1 MGLLI
6 CRNETKSS
14 KVSTAI
20 SISTFMV
27 TAAPKKNVKN
37 NNEMGLSTN
46 CTTAEVVGVGKTALF
61 NGNDI

>member
-1 MGLLI
+1 
-6 CRNETKSS
+6 
-14 KVSTAI
+14 
-20 SISTFMV
+20 MV